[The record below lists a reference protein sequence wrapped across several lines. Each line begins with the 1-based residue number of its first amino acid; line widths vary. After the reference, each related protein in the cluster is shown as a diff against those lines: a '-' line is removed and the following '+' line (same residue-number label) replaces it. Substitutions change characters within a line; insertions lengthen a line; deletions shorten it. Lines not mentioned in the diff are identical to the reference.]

1 MPANPRRVSFFA
13 LRGAVGPIRWVLSA
27 FLAAAAIGGCAHHAV
42 TQAPAEATHA
52 TGLAT
57 AAKTVAVTVADVDG
71 DGNLDIVGG
80 SGEPGLISISY
91 GNGKGGVVATQHLGV
106 EGDVR
111 SVAVADVN
119 EDGRPDIIYSVQRQ
133 SSGIRVLTNLGGRS
147 WQPGKGPIEINK
159 YEGLTIADLNGDG
172 HMDIIA
178 ANSSSDNQGGIQVW
192 LGTGRGAWVPGPSP
206 TVTGIYMD
214 ATVGDFNGD
223 GILDIAGAG
232 WGLNAALRVW
242 LGIAGTGG
250 WTAMPPVAP
259 GSYYSVRAADI
270 DGDGRL
276 DLAAA
281 AYKAGV
287 KLYGGD
293 GMGGFTESARL
304 DGRAE
309 GDGAG
314 GSGAAV
320 KPVFKSGEF
329 SFWQVLP
336 VDVNGDGRP
345 DIVAGSLDHQGV
357 LCWVKEGTSSWK
369 PHSGAFPATGTY
381 YGLAAADLDGDG
393 RPEICA
399 ANYGE
404 GVKVWPG
411 RPQASQA
418 VAASVPSGGSSAPLA
433 EVSGPLENTVF
444 KTVNGVPEYKIG
456 PGDTL
461 EITLWEGNN
470 ATRQEMLVRPGGRI
484 SFGLVENLPVGGLT
498 AGELDSLLTARLGQ
512 YFKRP
517 QVDVVVKQFG
527 SRSVRLLGAV
537 TKAGHSGTAS
547 GEHILRGR
555 STVLDVLTSWGGPTP
570 DADLKSVRIRRKNGE
585 TVSLNLYRAI
595 IQGDASQDMV
605 LDDGDLIYLPT
616 LSKEANR
623 VYVFGEVQKPGAY
636 TFSGSE
642 MRLIDAISEA
652 GGPTAFAYQSD
663 TRVVRGDIT
672 QPEVIASDL
681 NRLIEKGDRS
691 QNILLASGDLVYV
704 PRSGLGDVK
713 LFLDRIRPLLELA
726 IWPARVVIDWNSAA
740 GITGLRN

>member
-1 MPANPRRVSFFA
+1 MGFLGGMLAVLLMTAA
-13 LRGAVGPIRWVLSA
+13 LS
-27 FLAAAAIGGCAHHAV
+27 GCAPHAV
-42 TQAPAEATHA
+42 TKAPAESVRA
-52 TGLAT
+52 TGLTT
-57 AAKTVAVTVADVDG
+57 AAKTVAVALADVDG
-71 DGNLDIVGG
+71 DGNLDIIGG
-80 SGEPGLISISY
+80 AGEPGLISISY
-91 GNGKGGVVATQHLGV
+91 GNGKGGVAATQHLTV

-119 EDGRPDIIYSVQRQ
+119 EDGSPDLIYSVQRQ
-133 SSGIRVLTNLGGRS
+133 SSGIRVWINQGGRS
-147 WQPGKGPIEINK
+147 WQPGQGPIEINK
-159 YEGLTIADLNGDG
+159 YEGIATADLNGDG
-172 HMDIIA
+172 HLDIVA
-178 ANSSSDNQGGIQVW
+178 ANSSSDSQGGIQVW
-192 LGTGRGAWVPGPSP
+192 LGSGRGTWVPGPSP

-214 ATVGDFNGD
+214 AAVADFNGD
-223 GILDIAGAG
+223 GILDVAGAG
-232 WGLNAALRVW
+232 WGINAALRVW

-250 WTAMPPVAP
+250 WTALPPVVP
-259 GSYYSVRAADI
+259 GSYYSVRTADI
-270 DGDGRL
+270 DGDGKL

-287 KLYGGD
+287 KLLLGD
-293 GMGGFTESARL
+293 GRGGFVESARL
-304 DGRAE
+304 EGRVE
-309 GDGAG
+309 GDG
-314 GSGAAV
+314 SGASV
-320 KPVFKSGEF
+320 NPVFKSGEF

-336 VDVNGDGRP
+336 VDVNGDGLL

-357 LCWVKEGTSSWK
+357 VCWVKKGDSDWK
-369 PHSGAFPATGTY
+369 HYSGAFPATGIY

-393 RPEICA
+393 RPEVCA

-404 GVKVWPG
+404 GIKIWPG
-411 RPQASQA
+411 RAQKIQTVVASDPQ
-418 VAASVPSGGSSAPLA
+418 GGSIASRA
-433 EVSGPLENTVF
+433 EESGPRENAVF

-461 EITLWEGNN
+461 EITLWEGSS
-470 ATRQEMLVRPGGRI
+470 ATRQELLVRPGGRI

-517 QVDVVVKQFG
+517 QVDVVVKQYG

-537 TKAGHSGTAS
+537 TKAAHSGTSS

-555 STVLDVLTSWGGPTP
+555 ATVLEVLTSWGGPTP

-652 GGPTAFAYQSD
+652 GGATAFAYQSD

-672 QPEVIASDL
+672 QPEVISADL

-740 GITGLRN
+740 HITGIK